1 MLRLHRA
8 DVGVFLTV
16 AMTVCVL
23 PTRSDPER
31 SREAAHRHNQAV
43 IAVHEAIRDYSRC
56 LHASLARDDCGAEFI
71 ELQAT
76 HREFESAITEPQAK
90 CGVRQ

>member
-1 MLRLHRA
+1 VLIWAML
-8 DVGVFLTV
+8 FLTV

-76 HREFESAITEPQAK
+76 HREFETAITEPQAK